1 MWFIF
6 PPGERIRLG
15 KDLRGGVSLIY
26 HVRIDS
32 KDSNP
37 LATLNQVI
45 SVLKERVNPKGLL
58 DISMQPLGLDRIEIV
73 MPLPSQTVLDLRR
86 DYQVALEALLK
97 DAQIE
102 GGKLQTALAARTA
115 VEEFGRE
122 GMRGDQIE
130 KLQAAYDRHQS
141 AADRFE
147 SAQPSDATP
156 SEIGTLA
163 QAVADALL
171 EFEEQLAVVLKLSLE
186 RVRLERA
193 LRLSTD
199 PQQQSNLQGGPITDS
214 QTGMP
219 VMGPSPREAELDAI
233 TQEFGLSSE
242 RLEELVE
249 SYDGYAAKR
258 RGFDDPEDLMRLL
271 RGAGV
276 LEFRIAVNA
285 NDPQGVNPNDLR
297 TQLAERGAANTDS
310 SVARFFQIN
319 DLSQWYDTPDQLA
332 ALQADP
338 VTYFR
343 SAPWN
348 LVAGERDLKYYLLLY
363 TTDDKTITHEQGRT
377 WSVVGSSL
385 TVDNL
390 GRDAILFR
398 LDAPGGAAMRRLTSL
413 HVNDPMAIVLDGQVY
428 SAPNIVQSIG
438 SSGII
443 TGSFSQAEVNYLT
456 RVLAA
461 GSLKARLTPDPIAI
475 NTLGPSIGQDN
486 LVRGLKAF
494 VVALI
499 AVALFMMAY
508 YFFAGMVADLAL
520 LANGVIIFGF
530 MAMIDGTFTLPGLA
544 GIVLTI
550 GMAVDA
556 NVLIYER
563 IREEL
568 VSGEVDLRGAIK
580 LGYAKALPTIIDANV
595 TNLIICAV
603 LYKTA
608 TTEVKG
614 FALTLSIGIVA
625 TLFTALFVTR
635 VIYMVYTDVAK
646 FTRFPM
652 LPTVVP
658 AIHRMLEPSIRWV
671 SMRNVFWTVSALAM
685 AGSVALVAGRGV
697 EMFDTE
703 FRGGVAVTMRTA
715 IIDADGDGE
724 PDEVDENGE
733 PRRHLL
739 AQSGPDG
746 VETRVQRLSTLLDEP
761 QTPADDARRRRYLAT
776 LRSAGVDVDGDLELV
791 RRILAELAGAS
802 VLTVGRT
809 AQIADGVVGAER
821 YQIKVAEAKGLAA
834 EATITDVIVAAIVG
848 EFGDQLDV
856 TRPLDFEGAGEDE
869 HTARTF
875 PIIADALG
883 ENIQRPRYTDRV
895 SRFLGGVAITIDAID
910 PPVSPQEIEKRI
922 GRMRSQPD
930 FAAFVGRDVGV
941 FGLEPADPLDPGAG
955 YRSVAVCVYDS
966 DLSYFDVD
974 FDTWDRELA
983 ANEWRLAVQALQR
996 RTSLEEVRSF
1006 SSAVAATLAA
1016 NAVVAVTL
1024 SLLGIMI
1031 YIWVRFGSLR
1041 YSLAAIVA
1049 LVHDV
1054 TIALGLLALTA
1065 WVADTQLASFL
1076 LIEEF
1081 RIDLGVV
1088 AGMLTI
1094 IGYSLNDTI
1103 VILDRIREN
1112 RGKLPIP
1119 TADIVD
1125 RSINQTISRTVLT
1138 STTTLLAVAIM
1149 YGAGGGGIR
1158 PFAFCLLAGVLVGTY
1173 SSVAI
1178 AAPLVVRAAAAKE
1191 AGSESPAPGGRP

>member
-1 MWFIF
+1 M
-6 PPGERIRLG
+6 
-15 KDLRGGVSLIY
+15 SLIY

-233 TQEFGLSSE
+233 TQEFGLGSE

-276 LEFRIAVNA
+276 LEFRIAVDA

-377 WSVVGSSL
+377 WSVVGTSL

-390 GRDAILFR
+390 GRDAVLFR

-595 TNLIICAV
+595 TNLIICVV
-603 LYKTA
+603 LYYFA

-614 FALTLSIGIVA
+614 FALTLGIGIVA
-625 TLFTALFVTR
+625 TLITALFVTR
-635 VIYMVYTDVAK
+635 VIYELYTDIFGFK
-646 FTRFPM
+646 RLNM

-658 AIHRMLEPSIRWV
+658 AIHRMLAPNIGWMG
-671 SMRNVFWTVSALAM
+671 MRKVFWTFSILAVIGSISLVSI
-685 AGSVALVAGRGV
+685 RGI

-703 FRGGVAVTMRTA
+703 FRGGVAATMLTVP
-715 IIDADGDGE
+715 IDADGDGQ
-724 PDEVDENGE
+724 PDKKEGASDVTRLMLPHTGIE
-733 PRRHLL
+733 
-739 AQSGPDG
+739 G
-746 VETRVQRLSTLLDEP
+746 VEQR
-761 QTPADDARRRRYLAT
+761 
-776 LRSAGVDVDGDLELV
+776 
-791 RRILAELAGAS
+791 IHHLAEKYNKNSAEFDPQANSRFRNALAASGSDLNEQTVDMIIREFAIAS
-802 VLTVGRT
+802 VLTVGETENR
-809 AQIADGVVGAER
+809 DGVVYASGF
-821 YQIKVAEAKGLAA
+821 QVKVPNAKGLP
-834 EATITDVIVAAIVG
+834 EEKTISDVI
-848 EFGDQLDV
+848 
-856 TRPLDFEGAGEDE
+856 
-869 HTARTF
+869 
-875 PIIADALG
+875 IA
-883 ENIQRPRYTDRV
+883 
-895 SRFLGGVAITIDAID
+895 
-910 PPVSPQEIEKRI
+910 
-922 GRMRSQPD
+922 
-930 FAAFVGRDVGV
+930 
-941 FGLEPADPLDPGAG
+941 
-955 YRSVAVCVYDS
+955 
-966 DLSYFDVD
+966 
-974 FDTWDRELA
+974 
-983 ANEWRLAVQALQR
+983 
-996 RTSLEEVRSF
+996 
-1006 SSAVAATLAA
+1006 
-1016 NAVVAVTL
+1016 AVVT
-1024 SLLGIMI
+1024 
-1031 YIWVRFGSLR
+1031 
-1041 YSLAAIVA
+1041 
-1049 LVHDV
+1049 
-1054 TIALGLLALTA
+1054 
-1065 WVADTQLASFL
+1065 
-1076 LIEEF
+1076 E
-1081 RIDLGVV
+1081 
-1088 AGMLTI
+1088 
-1094 IGYSLNDTI
+1094 
-1103 VILDRIREN
+1103 
-1112 RGKLPIP
+1112 
-1119 TADIVD
+1119 
-1125 RSINQTISRTVLT
+1125 
-1138 STTTLLAVAIM
+1138 
-1149 YGAGGGGIR
+1149 
-1158 PFAFCLLAGVLVGTY
+1158 
-1173 SSVAI
+1173 
-1178 AAPLVVRAAAAKE
+1178 
-1191 AGSESPAPGGRP
+1191 